1 MTGNTV
7 DTLHVPRPAE
17 GGEAPLVS
25 IIIPSYNH
33 ARYIGDAIESVLN
46 QTYRNIE
53 LIVIDDGSRDDS
65 HAVIRGYADDPRVTV
80 ILNTENRGQSFVLN
94 HALEVAKGTLVS
106 FLPSDDWYLP
116 RKTELQVAKFLLS
129 GPEVGVV
136 YAGGARYF
144 EDTGETRVAKLPV
157 FTGKVAE
164 KFIEWGSF
172 VYPVTPMFRR
182 ECFEREPMDEG
193 FKAEGEAVYIRI
205 ALHYEFEYVDEV
217 VAVMRDHSYNIGKD
231 PYVMY
236 GEVRDYWIKFFA
248 NPDLPKPIRKM
259 RRVAMMRLHRIY
271 GLRFIGEF
279 HDFRASRRC
288 LLRAIA
294 EQPRLLLDP
303 KVMGALVISLLPRK
317 AATALTNRFA
327 SGRSDTYHEAN

>member
-1 MTGNTV
+1 MTGNTI
-7 DTLHVPRPAE
+7 DTPQVPRLCE
-17 GGEAPLVS
+17 SGEAPLVS

-33 ARYIGDAIESVLN
+33 AQYIGNAIESVLN
-46 QTYRNIE
+46 QTYPNIE

-65 HAVIRGYADDPRVTV
+65 HAVIRSYADDPRVTA
-80 ILNTENRGQSFVLN
+80 ILNTENRGQSYVFN
-94 HALEVAKGTLVS
+94 RALEVAKGTLVS
-106 FLPSDDWYLP
+106 LLPSDDWYLP
-116 RKTELQVAKFLLS
+116 RKTELQVAKFLQS

-182 ECFEREPMDEG
+182 ECFERVPMDEG

-205 ALHYEFEYVDEV
+205 ALHFEFEYVDEV

-236 GEVRDYWIKFFA
+236 GENCDYWLKFFA
-248 NPDLPKPIRKM
+248 NPDLPDQIRQL
-259 RRVAMMRLHRIY
+259 RRGAMIRLHRMY

-279 HDFRASRRC
+279 HDFRTGRRC

-294 EQPRLLLDP
+294 EKPLLLLDP
-303 KVMGALVISLLPRK
+303 KVMGAIVISLLPRK
-317 AATALTNRFA
+317 VASVLTNRLA
-327 SGRSDTYHEAN
+327 SGRSDTYHEAK